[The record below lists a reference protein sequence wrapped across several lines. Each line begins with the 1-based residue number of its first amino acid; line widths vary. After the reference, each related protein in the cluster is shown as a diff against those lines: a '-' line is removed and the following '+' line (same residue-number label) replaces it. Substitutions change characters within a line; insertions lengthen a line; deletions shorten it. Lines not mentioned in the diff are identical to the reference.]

1 MRKTELHRTTAETDI
16 VLKMDLDGDGVA
28 SEIATGIGFLDHM
41 LTLFSRHSGI
51 WMKLSCKG
59 DTWVDDHHSTEDI
72 GIAMGCAVAEAL
84 GDKRGIRRYASL
96 ILPMDES
103 LILCAVDISGR
114 GGCYPVLDFPSEKI
128 GTFDTEL
135 VEEFLRAFAVNAGI
149 TLHVRRIAG
158 SNSHHIAEG
167 CFKALGRA
175 MREAV
180 SIDQR
185 FRTAVPSTKGV
196 L

>member
-16 VLKMDLDGDGVA
+16 VLKMDLDGDGAA
-28 SEIATGIGFLDHM
+28 SEIATGVGFLDHM

-96 ILPMDES
+96 TLPMDES

>member
-1 MRKTELHRTTAETDI
+1 MRNAEIRRTTAETDI
-16 VLKMDLDGDGVA
+16 ALTMDLDGDGAA
-28 SEIATGIGFLDHM
+28 SEIKTGVGFLDHM

-51 WMKLSCKG
+51 QMNLTCKG

-72 GIAMGCAVAEAL
+72 GIAMGEAVAKAL
-84 GDKRGIRRYASL
+84 GDKKGLKRYASL
-96 ILPMDES
+96 TLPMDET
-103 LILCAVDISGR
+103 LILCAIDISGR

-149 TLHVRRIAG
+149 TLHVRQIAG
-158 SNSHHIAEG
+158 ANSHHIAEG

-185 FRTAVPSTKGV
+185 FQNTVPSTKGV

>member
-16 VLKMDLDGDGVA
+16 VLKMDLDGDGAA
-28 SEIATGIGFLDHM
+28 SEIATGVGFLDHM

-96 ILPMDES
+96 TLPMDES

-114 GGCYPVLDFPSEKI
+114 GGCYPVLAFPSEKI

>member
-1 MRKTELHRTTAETDI
+1 MRRAEINRTTAETDI
-16 VLKMDLDGDGVA
+16 VLKMDLDGDGAA
-28 SEIATGIGFLDHM
+28 SEIATGVGFLDHM

-96 ILPMDES
+96 TLPMDES

-135 VEEFLRAFAVNAGI
+135 VEEFLRSFAVNAGI

>member
-16 VLKMDLDGDGVA
+16 VLEMELDGDGAA
-28 SEIATGIGFLDHM
+28 SEIATGVGFLDHM

-72 GIAMGCAVAEAL
+72 GIAMGCAVARAL

-96 ILPMDES
+96 TLPMDES